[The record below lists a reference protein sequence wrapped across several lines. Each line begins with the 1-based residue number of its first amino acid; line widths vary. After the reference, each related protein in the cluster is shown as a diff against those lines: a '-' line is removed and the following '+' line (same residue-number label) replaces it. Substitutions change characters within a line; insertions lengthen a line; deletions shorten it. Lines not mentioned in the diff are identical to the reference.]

1 MAPKLAT
8 IDASEPLDRI
18 LDAISRDGGVIVSN
32 FLEPGLLEE
41 SIRAIE
47 PFFSSGKLYDPKS
60 SHKDL
65 GDDFFP
71 EGSQRAYVRTS
82 SHAGYDPSASKT
94 NTRCLQGLL
103 AKMPEQITKI
113 IRLSVWQGVMAHFL
127 NGEFVGFNGANKTTR
142 KSGYILSST
151 AAIRLVPGA
160 ERQALHRDDVNYGT
174 GNLHDPKNPL
184 FTPMVGCLIAGSR
197 ATYKNG
203 ATAVIPG
210 SHLWGPDR
218 APKVEECTYAEM
230 EPGSAL
236 FTLGITKACE
246 LATDTPLLFVVTYHG
261 GGMNQC
267 ERTDPDA
274 VRTLFAIFGQRDF
287 YRQDQQEILSTPI
300 EIARSLPDDIL
311 RLTGYYKAVG
321 GVGFIGDHQDP
332 AEFLHVD
339 TNGVGKFNN

>member
-71 EGSQRAYVRTS
+71 EGSQRAY
-82 SHAGYDPSASKT
+82 
-94 NTRCLQGLL
+94 GLL

-236 FTLGITKACE
+236 FTLGIT
-246 LATDTPLLFVVTYHG
+246 YHG

>member
-1 MAPKLAT
+1 MAPKIAT
-8 IDASEPLDRI
+8 IDASEPLDKI
-18 LDAISRDGGVIVSN
+18 LDAIARDGGVIVSN
-32 FLEPGLLEE
+32 FLEPELLND
-41 SIRAIE
+41 SMRAIE
-47 PFFSSGKLYDPKS
+47 PFFSGGKMYDPKS
-60 SHKDL
+60 AQKDL
-65 GDDFFP
+65 GDDFFA
-71 EGSQRAYVRTS
+71 EGSQRAYVRAFHLVLSTS
-82 SHAGYDPSASKT
+82 L
-94 NTRCLQGLL
+94 TRRHG
-103 AKMPEQITKI
+103 
-113 IRLSVWQGVMAHFL
+113 S
-127 NGEFVGFNGANKTTR
+127 GEFLGFNGANKTTR

-151 AAIRLVPGA
+151 AAIRLVLGA

-174 GNLHDPKNPL
+174 GSLHDPKNPH
-184 FTPMVGCLIAGSR
+184 FTPMVGCLIAGSK

-236 FTLGITKACE
+236 FTLA
-246 LATDTPLLFVVTYHG
+246 TYHG
-261 GGMNQC
+261 GGTNQC
-267 ERTDPDA
+267 QKTDPEA

-300 EIARSLPDDIL
+300 ETARSFPDDIL

-339 TNGVGKFNN
+339 TNGVGKFSK

>member
-1 MAPKLAT
+1 MAPRLTT

-18 LDAISRDGGVIVSN
+18 LEAIARDGGVIVSN
-32 FLEPGLLEE
+32 FLEPELLND
-41 SIRAIE
+41 SMRAIE
-47 PFFSSGKLYDPKS
+47 PFFSGGKMYDPKS
-60 SHKDL
+60 AQKDL

-71 EGSQRAYVRTS
+71 EGSQRAY
-82 SHAGYDPSASKT
+82 
-94 NTRCLQGLL
+94 GLL
-103 AKMPEQITKI
+103 AKMPEQIIKI
-113 IRLSVWQGVMAHFL
+113 IRLNIWQGVMARFL

-174 GNLHDPKNPL
+174 GSLHDPKNPL

-236 FTLGITKACE
+236 FTLGT
-246 LATDTPLLFVVTYHG
+246 TYHG
-261 GGMNQC
+261 GGTNQC
-267 ERTDPDA
+267 QKTDPDA
-274 VRTLFAIFGQRDF
+274 VRTLFAIFGAVTFDLF
-287 YRQDQQEILSTPI
+287 KHAEM
-300 EIARSLPDDIL
+300 LP
-311 RLTGYYKAVG
+311 
-321 GVGFIGDHQDP
+321 
-332 AEFLHVD
+332 
-339 TNGVGKFNN
+339 

>member
-1 MAPKLAT
+1 MAPKIAT
-8 IDASEPLDRI
+8 IDASEPLDKI
-18 LDAISRDGGVIVSN
+18 LDAIARDGGVIVSN
-32 FLEPGLLEE
+32 FLEPELLND
-41 SIRAIE
+41 SMRAIE
-47 PFFSSGKLYDPKS
+47 PFFSGGKMYDPKS
-60 SHKDL
+60 AQKDL

-71 EGSQRAYVRTS
+71 EGSQRAY
-82 SHAGYDPSASKT
+82 
-94 NTRCLQGLL
+94 GLL
-103 AKMPEQITKI
+103 AKMPEQIIKI
-113 IRLSVWQGVMAHFL
+113 IRLDVWQGVMARFL

-174 GNLHDPKNPL
+174 GSLHDPKNPL

-218 APKVEECTYAEM
+218 APKVEGCTYAEM

-236 FTLGITKACE
+236 FTLGT
-246 LATDTPLLFVVTYHG
+246 TYHG
-261 GGMNQC
+261 GGTNQC
-267 ERTDPDA
+267 QRTDSDA

-300 EIARSLPDDIL
+300 ETARSFPDDIL

-339 TNGVGKFNN
+339 TNGVGKFSK

>member
-1 MAPKLAT
+1 
-8 IDASEPLDRI
+8 
-18 LDAISRDGGVIVSN
+18 
-32 FLEPGLLEE
+32 
-41 SIRAIE
+41 
-47 PFFSSGKLYDPKS
+47 
-60 SHKDL
+60 
-65 GDDFFP
+65 
-71 EGSQRAYVRTS
+71 
-82 SHAGYDPSASKT
+82 
-94 NTRCLQGLL
+94 
-103 AKMPEQITKI
+103 
-113 IRLSVWQGVMAHFL
+113 
-127 NGEFVGFNGANKTTR
+127 
-142 KSGYILSST
+142 
-151 AAIRLVPGA
+151 
-160 ERQALHRDDVNYGT
+160 
-174 GNLHDPKNPL
+174 
-184 FTPMVGCLIAGSR
+184 MVGCLIAGSR

-236 FTLGITKACE
+236 FTLGI
-246 LATDTPLLFVVTYHG
+246 TYHG

>member
-18 LDAISRDGGVIVSN
+18 LDAIARDGGVIVSN

-41 SIRAIE
+41 SMRAIE
-47 PFFSSGKLYDPKS
+47 PFLSSGKTYDPKS
-60 SHKDL
+60 AQKDL

-71 EGSQRAYVRTS
+71 EGSQRAY
-82 SHAGYDPSASKT
+82 
-94 NTRCLQGLL
+94 GLL

-113 IRLSVWQGVMAHFL
+113 IRLNVWQGVMAHFL
-127 NGEFVGFNGANKTTR
+127 NGEFVGFNGANKTSR

-160 ERQALHRDDVNYGT
+160 ERQSLHRDDVNYGT
-174 GNLHDPKNPL
+174 GGLHDPENPL

-230 EPGSAL
+230 EPRSAL
-236 FTLGITKACE
+236 FTLGSKYLVGRRSQAVIEGCE
-246 LATDTPLLFVVTYHG
+246 LATDTPLQFAATYHG

-300 EIARSLPDDIL
+300 DIARSLPDDIL
-311 RLTGYYKAVG
+311 RLTGYYKAIG

-332 AEFLHVD
+332 AEFLHGD
-339 TNGVGKFNN
+339 TNGVGKFDN

>member
-1 MAPKLAT
+1 MAPKIAT
-8 IDASEPLDRI
+8 IDASEPLDKI
-18 LDAISRDGGVIVSN
+18 LDAIARDGGVIVSN
-32 FLEPGLLEE
+32 FLKPELLND
-41 SIRAIE
+41 SMRAIE
-47 PFFSSGKLYDPKS
+47 PFFSGGKMYDPKS
-60 SHKDL
+60 AQKDL

-71 EGSQRAYVRTS
+71 EGSQRAY
-82 SHAGYDPSASKT
+82 
-94 NTRCLQGLL
+94 GLL
-103 AKMPEQITKI
+103 AKMPEQIIKI
-113 IRLSVWQGVMAHFL
+113 IRLDVWQGVMARFL

-174 GNLHDPKNPL
+174 GSLHDPKNPL

-236 FTLGITKACE
+236 FTLGT
-246 LATDTPLLFVVTYHG
+246 TYHG
-261 GGMNQC
+261 GGTNQC
-267 ERTDPDA
+267 QRTDPDA

-300 EIARSLPDDIL
+300 ETARSFPDDIL

-339 TNGVGKFNN
+339 TNGVGKFSK

>member
-1 MAPKLAT
+1 MAPRLTT

-18 LDAISRDGGVIVSN
+18 LDAIARDGGVIVSS
-32 FLEPGLLEE
+32 FLEPELLND
-41 SIRAIE
+41 SMRAIE
-47 PFFSSGKLYDPKS
+47 PFFSGGKMYGPKS
-60 SHKDL
+60 AQKDL

-71 EGSQRAYVRTS
+71 EGSQRAY
-82 SHAGYDPSASKT
+82 
-94 NTRCLQGLL
+94 GLL
-103 AKMPEQITKI
+103 AKMPEQIIKI
-113 IRLSVWQGVMAHFL
+113 IRLNIWQGVMARFL

-174 GNLHDPKNPL
+174 GSLHDPKNPL

-236 FTLGITKACE
+236 FTLGNAKC
-246 LATDTPLLFVVTYHG
+246 LLIATYHG
-261 GGMNQC
+261 GGTNQC
-267 ERTDPDA
+267 QKTDPDA
-274 VRTLFAIFGQRDF
+274 
-287 YRQDQQEILSTPI
+287 DQQEILSTPI
-300 EIARSLPDDIL
+300 ETARSFPDDIH

-332 AEFLHVD
+332 VEFLHVD
-339 TNGVGKFNN
+339 TNGVGKFSK

>member
-1 MAPKLAT
+1 MAPRLTT

-18 LDAISRDGGVIVSN
+18 LEAIARDGGVIVSN
-32 FLEPGLLEE
+32 FLEPELLND
-41 SIRAIE
+41 SMRAIE
-47 PFFSSGKLYDPKS
+47 PFFSGGKMYDPKS
-60 SHKDL
+60 AQKDL

-71 EGSQRAYVRTS
+71 EGSQRAY
-82 SHAGYDPSASKT
+82 
-94 NTRCLQGLL
+94 
-103 AKMPEQITKI
+103 
-113 IRLSVWQGVMAHFL
+113 
-127 NGEFVGFNGANKTTR
+127 
-142 KSGYILSST
+142 
-151 AAIRLVPGA
+151 
-160 ERQALHRDDVNYGT
+160 DDVNYGT
-174 GNLHDPKNPL
+174 GSLHDPKNPL

-236 FTLGITKACE
+236 FTLGT
-246 LATDTPLLFVVTYHG
+246 TYHG
-261 GGMNQC
+261 GGTNQC
-267 ERTDPDA
+267 QKTDPDA

-300 EIARSLPDDIL
+300 ETARSFPDDIL
-311 RLTGYYKAVG
+311 KLTGYYKAVG

-332 AEFLHVD
+332 VELLHVD
-339 TNGVGKFNN
+339 TNGVGKFSK

>member
-1 MAPKLAT
+1 MTPKLTT

-18 LDAISRDGGVIVSN
+18 LDAIARDGGVIVSN

-41 SIRAIE
+41 SMRAME
-47 PFFSSGKLYDPKS
+47 SFMTPSLPRKTSGMTS
-60 SHKDL
+60 
-65 GDDFFP
+65 
-71 EGSQRAYVRTS
+71 SQRAYVRTS
-82 SHAGYDPSASKT
+82 SHAGCDPSAPKT
-94 NTRCLQGLL
+94 NARCLQGLL

-127 NGEFVGFNGANKTTR
+127 NGEFVGFDGANKTTR

-174 GNLHDPKNPL
+174 GSLHDPKNPL
-184 FTPMVGCLIAGSR
+184 FTPMVGGLIAGSR

-236 FTLGITKACE
+236 FTLGIT
-246 LATDTPLLFVVTYHG
+246 YHG

-274 VRTLFAIFGQRDF
+274 VRTLFRHLWVSSLPARQCWLVLASMVDLFQRDF